1 MARTI
6 LLINSLVFASYLTA
20 DSLWK
25 DDISRGPVADK
36 KARFIGDILN
46 VRVQESNA
54 AKRAGKT
61 STERKSDVDASIS
74 NLFFTTTNPTNDSQ
88 LFHHKGAFPAMKF
101 ANATKHE
108 GSGSIDNS
116 DSLTTRFAVRVVDVM
131 PNRNLLVEG
140 IRQSAYGGETQT
152 IILRGTVRAFD
163 IASDNSVFSYQ
174 IADMNIRYLSSGV
187 VSGAQDKGWLMKF
200 WDKISP
206 F

>member
-1 MARTI
+1 MNKIICIT
-6 LLINSLVFASYLTA
+6 SLAFVGLLTA

-46 VRVQESNA
+46 VRVQESNS
-54 AKRAGKT
+54 AKRDGKT
-61 STERKSDVDASIS
+61 STSRSSAADASIS
-74 NLFFTTTNPTNDSQ
+74 NLFFTTTSATNGSQ
-88 LFHHKGAFPAMKF
+88 LFHHGGAFPAMKF
-101 ANATKHE
+101 GNTTSHD

-116 DSLTTRFAVRVVDVM
+116 DSLTTRFAVRVSDVM

-140 IRQSAYGGETQT
+140 IRKTSFGGENQT
-152 IILRGTVRAFD
+152 IILRGTVRADD
-163 IASDNSVFSYQ
+163 IAADNSVYSYQ
-174 IADMNIRYLSSGV
+174 IADMHIRYLSEGV
-187 VSGAQDKGWLMKF
+187 VSDAAGKGWFMKF

>member
-1 MARTI
+1 MNKTI
-6 LLINSLVFASYLTA
+6 CITSLAFVGLLTA

-46 VRVQESNA
+46 VRVQESNS

-61 STERKSDVDASIS
+61 SSSRSSSADASIS
-74 NLFFTTTNPTNDSQ
+74 NLFFTTSSATNGSQ
-88 LFHHKGAFPAMKF
+88 LLHHGGAFPSMKF
-101 ANATKHE
+101 ENATKHD
-108 GSGSIDNS
+108 GSGAIDNS
-116 DSLTTRFAVRVVDVM
+116 DSLTTRFAVRVADVM

-140 IRQSAYGGETQT
+140 IRKTSFGGDHQT
-152 IILRGTVRAFD
+152 IILRGTVRADD
-163 IASDNSVFSYQ
+163 IAADNSVYSYQ
-174 IADMNIRYLSSGV
+174 IADMHIRYLSEGV
-187 VSGAQDKGWLMKF
+187 VSDVADKGWFMKF

>member
-1 MARTI
+1 MKKTI
-6 LLINSLVFASYLTA
+6 FTISLACAGILSA

-25 DDISRGPVADK
+25 SDISRAPVADK
-36 KARFIGDILN
+36 KARFVGDILN

-54 AKRAGKT
+54 AKRDGKT
-61 STERKSDVDASIS
+61 STERKSGVDASIS
-74 NLFFTTTNPTNDSQ
+74 NLFFTTSSATNGSQ
-88 LFHHKGAFPAMKF
+88 LFHHGGAFPAVKF
-101 ANATKHE
+101 GNSTKHE

-131 PNRNLLVEG
+131 PNRNILVEG

-152 IILRGTVRAFD
+152 IILRGTVRFDD
-163 IASDNSVFSYQ
+163 IAADNSVYSYQ

-187 VSGAQDKGWLMKF
+187 VSGAQDKGWFMKF

>member
-1 MARTI
+1 MNKIICIT
-6 LLINSLVFASYLTA
+6 SLAFVGLLTA

-46 VRVQESNA
+46 IRVQESNS
-54 AKRAGKT
+54 AKREGKT
-61 STERKSDVDASIS
+61 STSRSSSTDASIS
-74 NLFFTTTNPTNDSQ
+74 NLFFTTSSATDGSQ
-88 LFHHKGAFPAMKF
+88 AFHHNGAFPAMKF
-101 ANATKHE
+101 ENATKHD

-116 DSLTTRFAVRVVDVM
+116 DSLTTRFAVRVADVM

-140 IRQSAYGGETQT
+140 IRKTSFGGENQT
-152 IILRGTVRAFD
+152 IILRGTVRADD
-163 IASDNSVFSYQ
+163 IAADNSVYSYQ
-174 IADMNIRYLSSGV
+174 IADMHIRYLSEGV
-187 VSGAQDKGWLMKF
+187 VSDAAGKGWFMKF

>member
-1 MARTI
+1 
-6 LLINSLVFASYLTA
+6 
-20 DSLWK
+20 
-25 DDISRGPVADK
+25 
-36 KARFIGDILN
+36 
-46 VRVQESNA
+46 
-54 AKRAGKT
+54 
-61 STERKSDVDASIS
+61 
-74 NLFFTTTNPTNDSQ
+74 
-88 LFHHKGAFPAMKF
+88 MKF

-200 WDKISP
+200 WDRISP

>member
-1 MARTI
+1 MTRSI

-163 IASDNSVFSYQ
+163 ISSDNSVFSYQ

-200 WDKISP
+200 WDRISP

>member
-1 MARTI
+1 MNKKT
-6 LLINSLVFASYLTA
+6 LIISLACAGLLTA

-25 DDISRGPVADK
+25 SDISRSPVADK

-54 AKRAGKT
+54 AKRDGKT
-61 STERKSDVDASIS
+61 STARSSGVDASIS
-74 NLFFTTTNPTNDSQ
+74 NLFFTTTNPTNGSQ
-88 LFHHKGAFPAMKF
+88 LFHHGGAFPAMKF
-101 ANATKHE
+101 GNSTTHE
-108 GSGSIDNS
+108 GAGSIDNS

-131 PNRNLLVEG
+131 PNRNMLVEG

-152 IILRGTVRAFD
+152 IVLRGTVRGDD
-163 IASDNSVFSYQ
+163 ISADNSVYSYQ

-187 VSGAQDKGWLMKF
+187 VTGAQDKGWFMKF

>member
-1 MARTI
+1 MNKIICIT
-6 LLINSLVFASYLTA
+6 SLAFVGLLTA

-46 VRVQESNA
+46 VRVQESNS
-54 AKRAGKT
+54 AKRDGKT
-61 STERKSDVDASIS
+61 STSRSSAADASIS
-74 NLFFTTTNPTNDSQ
+74 NLFFTTTSATNGSQ
-88 LFHHKGAFPAMKF
+88 LFHHGGAFPAMKF
-101 ANATKHE
+101 GNTTSHD

-116 DSLTTRFAVRVVDVM
+116 DSLTTRFAVRVADVM

-140 IRQSAYGGETQT
+140 IRKTSFGGENQT
-152 IILRGTVRAFD
+152 IILRGTVRADD
-163 IASDNSVFSYQ
+163 IAADNSVYSYQ
-174 IADMNIRYLSSGV
+174 IADMHIRYLSEGV
-187 VSGAQDKGWLMKF
+187 VSDAAGKGWFMKF

>member
-1 MARTI
+1 MNKTI
-6 LLINSLVFASYLTA
+6 CITSLAFVGLLTA

-46 VRVQESNA
+46 IRVQESNS

-61 STERKSDVDASIS
+61 SSSRSSSADASIS
-74 NLFFTTTNPTNDSQ
+74 NLFFTTSSATNGSQ
-88 LFHHKGAFPAMKF
+88 LFHHGGAFPSMKF
-101 ANATKHE
+101 ENATKHD
-108 GSGSIDNS
+108 GSGAIDNS
-116 DSLTTRFAVRVVDVM
+116 DSLTSRFAVRVADVM

-140 IRQSAYGGETQT
+140 IRKTSFGGDHQT
-152 IILRGTVRAFD
+152 IILRGTVRADD
-163 IASDNSVFSYQ
+163 IAADNSVYSYQ
-174 IADMNIRYLSSGV
+174 IADMHIRYLSEGV
-187 VSGAQDKGWLMKF
+187 VSDAAGKGWFMKF

>member
-1 MARTI
+1 MTRTI

-101 ANATKHE
+101 ANSTKHE

-187 VSGAQDKGWLMKF
+187 VSGAQNKGWLMKF

>member
-1 MARTI
+1 MKKTI
-6 LLINSLVFASYLTA
+6 FTISLACAGILSA

-25 DDISRGPVADK
+25 SDISRAPVADK
-36 KARFIGDILN
+36 KARFVGDILN

-54 AKRAGKT
+54 AKRDGKT
-61 STERKSDVDASIS
+61 STERKSGVDASIS
-74 NLFFTTTNPTNDSQ
+74 NLFFTTSSATNGSQ
-88 LFHHKGAFPAMKF
+88 LFHHGGAFPAVKF
-101 ANATKHE
+101 GNSTKHE

-131 PNRNLLVEG
+131 PNRNILVEG

-152 IILRGTVRAFD
+152 IILRGTVRFDD
-163 IASDNSVFSYQ
+163 IAADNSVYSYQ

-187 VSGAQDKGWLMKF
+187 VSGAQNKGWFMKF
-200 WDKISP
+200 WDKIRP

>member
-1 MARTI
+1 MTRTI
-6 LLINSLVFASYLTA
+6 LLINSLVFANYLTA

-25 DDISRGPVADK
+25 DDVSRAPVSDK

-54 AKRAGKT
+54 AKRDAKT
-61 STERKSDVDASIS
+61 ATERKSDVDASIS

-200 WDKISP
+200 WDRISP

>member
-1 MARTI
+1 MTRTI
-6 LLINSLVFASYLTA
+6 LLINSLVFANYLTA

-61 STERKSDVDASIS
+61 ATERKSDVDASIS

-163 IASDNSVFSYQ
+163 ISSDNSVFSYQ

-187 VSGAQDKGWLMKF
+187 VSGAKDKGWLMKF
-200 WDKISP
+200 WDRISP

>member
-1 MARTI
+1 MTRTI
-6 LLINSLVFASYLTA
+6 LLINSLVFANYLTA

-25 DDISRGPVADK
+25 DDVSRAPVADK

-61 STERKSDVDASIS
+61 ATERKSDVDASIS

-200 WDKISP
+200 WDRISP

>member
-1 MARTI
+1 MNKIICIT
-6 LLINSLVFASYLTA
+6 SLAFVGLLTA

-46 VRVQESNA
+46 VRVQESNS
-54 AKRAGKT
+54 AKRDGKT
-61 STERKSDVDASIS
+61 STSRSSTADASIS
-74 NLFFTTTNPTNDSQ
+74 NLFFTTTSATNGSQ
-88 LFHHKGAFPAMKF
+88 LFHHGGAFPAMKF
-101 ANATKHE
+101 GNTTSHD

-116 DSLTTRFAVRVVDVM
+116 DSLTTRFAVRVADVM

-140 IRQSAYGGETQT
+140 IRKTSFGGENQT
-152 IILRGTVRAFD
+152 IILRGTVRADD
-163 IASDNSVFSYQ
+163 IAADNSVYSYQ
-174 IADMNIRYLSSGV
+174 IADMHIRYLSEGV
-187 VSGAQDKGWLMKF
+187 VSDAAGKGWFMKF

>member
-1 MARTI
+1 MTRTI
-6 LLINSLVFASYLTA
+6 LLITSLVFASYLTA

-101 ANATKHE
+101 ANSTKHE

-187 VSGAQDKGWLMKF
+187 VSGAQNKGWLMKF